1 MLCTKRSLVIS
12 MESNRAALLFIF
24 SVFVICFR
32 AELNRQKQHSL
43 KLEMQV
49 ESNYKTIAEVC

>member
-1 MLCTKRSLVIS
+1 